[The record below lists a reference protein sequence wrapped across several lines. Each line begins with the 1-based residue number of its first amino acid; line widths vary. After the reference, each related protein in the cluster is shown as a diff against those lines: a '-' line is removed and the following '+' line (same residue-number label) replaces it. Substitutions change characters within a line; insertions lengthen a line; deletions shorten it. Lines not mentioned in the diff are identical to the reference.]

1 MSDVTR
7 ILNAVASGDDS
18 AAERLLT
25 LVYQD
30 LRRLAAAQLRRERS
44 GQTLQATDL
53 VHEAYL
59 RLFAGVE
66 TTFQNRAHFFAAAGE
81 AMRRILVER
90 ARRRCR
96 VKRGG
101 GWHQMRLDDFPS
113 LAAKGGAEPADVL
126 AVNEALQKLEAMDL
140 RAAGIVKLRCFIGM
154 NISEVAQSLA
164 LSSRTVNRDWQV
176 ARAWLSRE
184 LAGAVCT
191 AAAEPALHG
200 SPDIAVGRATSH
212 LQEDP
217 REVEG

>member
-7 ILNAVASGDDS
+7 ILNAVATGDDS

-25 LVYQD
+25 LVYED

-44 GQTLQATDL
+44 GQTLQTTDL

-59 RLFAGVE
+59 RLFGGVE
-66 TTFQNRAHFFAAAGE
+66 PTFQNRAHFFAAAGE

-90 ARRRCR
+90 ARRRSR

-101 GWHQMRLDDFPS
+101 GWHRMKLDDLPS
-113 LAAKGGAEPADVL
+113 LAATGGVEPADVL
-126 AVNEALQKLEAMDL
+126 AVHEALQTLEKMDQ

-154 NISEVAQSLA
+154 SISEVAQSLG
-164 LSSRTVNRDWQV
+164 LSSRTVNRDWHV

-184 LAGAVCT
+184 LAGGGPAAPEAAVDRST
-191 AAAEPALHG
+191 DVAA
-200 SPDIAVGRATSH
+200 DRRTSH
-212 LQEDP
+212 IE
-217 REVEG
+217 EGSQRAEA